1 MTGAPTTAAHDDA
14 WVALALVEG
23 LTARTALDL
32 ATRLG
37 GPEAVLS
44 ASPLVLTSLAIDVGI
59 AWQRAGPRLP

>member
-1 MTGAPTTAAHDDA
+1 MTGAPTTAAHDDP
-14 WVALALVEG
+14 WMALALVEG

-44 ASPLVLTSLAIDVGI
+44 ASRPS
-59 AWQRAGPRLP
+59 